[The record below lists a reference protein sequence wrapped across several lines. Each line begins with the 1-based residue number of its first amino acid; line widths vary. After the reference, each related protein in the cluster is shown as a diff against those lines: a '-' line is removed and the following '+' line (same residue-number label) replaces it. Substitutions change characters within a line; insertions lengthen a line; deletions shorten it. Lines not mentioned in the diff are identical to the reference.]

1 MNFCFDTI
9 LGNRWEQGDCR
20 RLSTIRVSGEF
31 SASIDTLRV
40 LKKQKRIL
48 AGVKTA
54 LSSGFGRQVIE
65 VETNFISI
73 SFFASNLILYL
84 YDRFFQANNKN

>member
-1 MNFCFDTI
+1 M
-9 LGNRWEQGDCR
+9 
-20 RLSTIRVSGEF
+20 
-31 SASIDTLRV
+31 

-54 LSSGFGRQVIE
+54 LRSGFGRQVIGG
-65 VETNFISI
+65 ETNFILK

-84 YDRFFQANNKN
+84 YDRFFQANNKNKANTGVKHGKTTKIVTATASTRGCSRFLRPKRNG